1 MEKLVLSSEF
11 FNVKDTLECG
21 QVFRFFP
28 YEKGFLVVS
37 INKCAYVYQED
48 NFTVIECEKEDK
60 DYFYNYF
67 DLDRDYG
74 KIYSDC
80 LSENVPILTTSANAG
95 KGIRLLNQDK
105 KEVAFSFIVSQ
116 NNNIPRIKS
125 IIEKLS
131 ILLGEKREFMGKT
144 YYSFPTAKAIMN
156 ATNLELKE
164 TGLGYRVDYVKSL
177 AKSIEDG
184 LNLEELSKL
193 DTKAL
198 KKRLLSIHGI
208 GPKVADCIT
217 LFGYKKS
224 DSFPVDTWI
233 EKVYREDLN
242 GTTKDR
248 AKIADELTFRF
259 GSNSGYYQQYL
270 FYYKR
275 SIENK

>member
-233 EKVYREDLN
+233 EKVYREDLG

-248 AKIADELTFRF
+248 VKIADELTFRF